1 MKAPEYD
8 NFFYMGNVIELVD
21 ALDGGQQDLL
31 PQYDRSRLFCPECMR
46 ARLTFTRRTSLR
58 RAFLSTKRP
67 AENEDNA
74 HDPGC
79 SHAYKRASKKQTT
92 EYYQELTAD
101 QVTDKLEAAI
111 NRFLRRNQNPGRNV
125 NAAPQGENPA
135 IATILEN
142 GRETRRRLPTRS
154 IYSIYGIPDEELDI
168 PVLLYGEVK
177 LSVTKNPS
185 DYGEYFLLN
194 VRNKRTGK
202 RIRFFKRGRMEDEI
216 DQKALYYLAVVVLVH
231 RNSDGKL
238 ESEIY
243 NKNNK
248 FLRYVKIN
256 TPDCR

>member
-31 PQYDRSRLFCPECMR
+31 PQYDRNKLFCPECMR

-168 PVLLYGEVK
+168 PVLLYGDVK
-177 LSVTKNPS
+177 LIVEEKDSEYRK
-185 DYGEYFLLN
+185 GETYFKVSL
-194 VRNKRTGK
+194 RNKHTSK
-202 RIRFFKRGRMEDEI
+202 HIRYFNINNFDADVDPKSVYHIAIIAKLWRDKDGTLCSRVYRVNGQE
-216 DQKALYYLAVVVLVH
+216 AFLYIRV
-231 RNSDGKL
+231 
-238 ESEIY
+238 
-243 NKNNK
+243 
-248 FLRYVKIN
+248 
-256 TPDCR
+256 T